1 MSELI
6 EKISGES
13 SNLELHVDLCQQ
25 RYTQLIEK
33 FDVVDGRLDKIETIL
48 VEIKSGLKSEEAQK
62 YRMYLTWAGTA
73 ITLLVGVIA
82 ALLKLH

>member
-6 EKISGES
+6 EKIIGENN
-13 SNLELHVDLCQQ
+13 NLELHVELCQQ

-33 FDVVDGRLDKIETIL
+33 FDVVDTRLDKIETML
-48 VEIKSGLKSEEAQK
+48 VEIKSGLKSEETQK

-73 ITLLVGVIA
+73 ITLLVGVIV
-82 ALLKLH
+82 ALIKLH